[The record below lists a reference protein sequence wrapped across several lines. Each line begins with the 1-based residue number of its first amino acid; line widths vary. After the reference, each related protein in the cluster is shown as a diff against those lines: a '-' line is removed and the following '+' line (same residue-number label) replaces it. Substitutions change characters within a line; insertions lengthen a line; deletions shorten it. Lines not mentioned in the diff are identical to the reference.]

1 MFKEHEQIVL
11 TDSAMGDEG
20 EELRPGD
27 VGCVV
32 HVHPDS
38 AAAVVEFM
46 SLDGEMVVVAT
57 VLPSQARPVA
67 RGDLTHARTMPTLVA
82 N

>member
-1 MFKEHEQIVL
+1 MFREHEQIVL
-11 TDSAMGDEG
+11 TDSAVGDEG
-20 EELRPGD
+20 EELQPGD

-32 HVHPDS
+32 HVHPNDV
-38 AAAVVEFM
+38 AAVVEFM
-46 SLDGEMVVVAT
+46 SLDGATVVVAT

-67 RGDLTHARTMPTLVA
+67 RGDLTHARTMPAPVS